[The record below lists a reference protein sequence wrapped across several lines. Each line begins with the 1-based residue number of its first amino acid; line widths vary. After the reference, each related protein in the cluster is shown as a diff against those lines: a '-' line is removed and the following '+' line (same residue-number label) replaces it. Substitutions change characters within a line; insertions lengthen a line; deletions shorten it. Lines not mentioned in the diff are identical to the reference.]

1 VPLGTGYP
9 MRVLKFLALVAMP
22 LAFFLAIGM
31 PRHSATLW
39 AQLPPPNP
47 LTAPRAVPS
56 APAQLPAPVPP
67 QGLPSLAVV
76 PSPAT
81 ASPTPAARA
90 FSCSCFGPGSGTSWM
105 GQVTAAGYFAA
116 RQSATGACA
125 AYNSRTPQSPFIA
138 PRQTTTAAL
147 PTLPQGFQPGNLAG
161 SPQIIGTES
170 AQQLKSAGLQQ
181 TLPVN
186 SVGLS
191 VCEQCTCD

>member
-1 VPLGTGYP
+1 
-9 MRVLKFLALVAMP
+9 MRVLKSLALIALSLVF
-22 LAFFLAIGM
+22 LLAIGI
-31 PRHSATLW
+31 PRDTVTLW

-81 ASPTPAARA
+81 AVPTPAARV
-90 FSCSCFGPGSGTSWM
+90 FSCSCFGPSSGTSWM

-125 AYNSRTPQSPFIA
+125 AYNTRSPQSPFIP
-138 PRQTTTAAL
+138 PRQTTTSAL

-161 SPQIIGTES
+161 APQIVGTES
-170 AQQLKSAGLQQ
+170 AEQLKAAGLQK

-186 SVGLS
+186 SLGLS
-191 VCEQCTCD
+191 QCEQCTCD